1 MQCTKGKCP
10 KAFHLSCARSSDPES
25 RLHFAELREVEK
37 NVIINDFSV
46 TSPSTTNVE
55 GEEEEGET
63 GTPPVND
70 GDSQDCKELTEAVG
84 PPSTSFFKT
93 IKKLEYELLCNQ
105 HNPVR

>member
-1 MQCTKGKCP
+1 M
-10 KAFHLSCARSSDPES
+10 
-25 RLHFAELREVEK
+25 
-37 NVIINDFSV
+37 IINDFST

-63 GTPPVND
+63 DTPPID
-70 GDSQDCKELTEAVG
+70 DDDSQDYQEPAEAVTVG
-84 PPSTSFFKT
+84 PPSTTFFKT